1 MHYNQNIS
9 EVNQQYDFADLSADL
24 VTDIQELEK
33 RLMDM
38 TQKKVILIAYE
49 DKETL
54 DWTIDKR

>member
-9 EVNQQYDFADLSADL
+9 EVSQQYDFADLSADL

-54 DWTIDKR
+54 D